1 MRASGY
7 SAHSS
12 PLLIALATDLA
23 SYEMATKFDSTLLQF
38 LNSLSSDFIAV
49 PLSDVLSAI
58 CLPVAALAMKETV
71 DEITVVDSPISESLL
86 T

>member
-1 MRASGY
+1 
-7 SAHSS
+7 
-12 PLLIALATDLA
+12 
-23 SYEMATKFDSTLLQF
+23 MATKFDSTLLQF

-49 PLSDVLSAI
+49 PLPDVLSAI